1 MCGIHAS
8 ISTTGF
14 QTPSEDLK
22 QLLRNRGPDHIGEV
36 QAHIHSNDGL
46 SYWVSLMSTVLALR
60 GGHVI
65 AQPFTDISSGSALCW
80 NGEAWKIGSEPVA
93 GNDGEVIFDLLLKAS
108 SAQKSVSESIRAVLK
123 VLQSISGPFAFVF
136 FDKLH
141 NQIYYGRDRLGR
153 RSLLLKDNDHAT
165 SLELSS
171 IAEPSSGPWK
181 EVEADAVYQ
190 LTCSN
195 ERLVSEPGHSTNP
208 LLSRVKK
215 HTWEVLDYES
225 AVSMAWTPVIY

>member
-1 MCGIHAS
+1 MCGITAS

-36 QAHIHSNDGL
+36 QAHIHSNDG
-46 SYWVSLMSTVLALR
+46 SPYWLSLMSTVLALR
-60 GGHVI
+60 GGHII

-80 NGEAWKIGSEPVA
+80 NGEAWKIGLEPVA
-93 GNDGEVIFDLLLKAS
+93 GNDGEVIFDMLLKAS
-108 SAQKSVSESIRAVLK
+108 SAQKSIYESTRAVLK
-123 VLQSISGPFAFVF
+123 ALQNISGPFAFVF

-141 NQIYYGRDRLGR
+141 SQIYYGRDRLGR

-171 IAEPSSGPWK
+171 IAEPAGGPWK

-190 LTCSN
+190 FTCSD

-215 HTWEVLDYES
+215 HTWDVLDYEA
-225 AVSMAWTPVIY
+225 AVSMAWKPVIY